1 MRLIAFKMCVLFN
14 SGSVKTHKLQS
25 KTHEKK
31 FKTHL
36 VLKHTTRE
44 KTIFGAKKC
53 LKHTGFSDKILCVF
67 LQNFVCFLVQIA

>member
-1 MRLIAFKMCVLFN
+1 MVFFGTTSDIIFGILIGLWF
-14 SGSVKTHKLQS
+14 KTHKLQS
-25 KTHEKK
+25 KTHEQK

-53 LKHTGFSDKILCVF
+53 LKHTGFF
-67 LQNFVCFLVQIA
+67 